1 MSHSKAALRL
11 RVGVEENRAGRFP
24 MVRKVKKND
33 PGDLREL
40 VTSFACL
47 PNTKSL
53 FCPHRPEATGQI
65 AGKSKGKYYFG
76 PIMDNEEPC
85 LAKASEGAGSG
96 AGCRA
101 KWGGGDVAGTGE
113 RGQSPDT
120 GLWRGHRA
128 WGLKEQVLSPQRRI
142 SWCLPCG
149 VSADPHNAL
158 RVNLH
163 SSEVTSLRP
172 HSLTMALNQAS
183 HWRLEQIQE
192 DSPPS
197 EG

>member
-1 MSHSKAALRL
+1 MRL
-11 RVGVEENRAGRFP
+11 GVGVGENRAGRFP

-40 VTSFACL
+40 FASFACL

-53 FCPHRPEATGQI
+53 FCPHGPEATGQI
-65 AGKSKGKYYFG
+65 AGTSKGQYYFG
-76 PIMDNEEPC
+76 PITANEEPC
-85 LAKASEGAGSG
+85 LAKASEGAGPG

-101 KWGGGDVAGTGE
+101 DGE
-113 RGQSPDT
+113 G
-120 GLWRGHRA
+120 A
-128 WGLKEQVLSPQRRI
+128 

-163 SSEVTSLRP
+163 SDEVTSLRP
-172 HSLTMALNQAS
+172 HSLTMALNQAHPPTGGS
-183 HWRLEQIQE
+183 EQIQE